1 MSIQLCEV
9 GKIINGNKVLSDI
22 SYELNKGKIYG
33 LVGKNGSGKTMLLRA
48 IAGLIKPTSGK
59 IVIEGK
65 ELWKDIDF
73 PPESGILIEKPQF
86 IDFLT
91 GYENLKKIAEVRQKV
106 KVGTICDYM
115 VKFSLDPTSKQ
126 IMKKYSLGMKQ
137 KIGIIQAVM
146 ESPEILILDEPFNA
160 LDRDSVKL
168 LKEILLDTKEK
179 NGIIIVTS
187 HHEDDIQYICD
198 EFLMIENGRLINDKL

>member
-1 MSIQLCEV
+1 MSIKLCEV
-9 GKIINGNKVLSDI
+9 SKKLNGNLVLSDI
-22 SYELNKGKIYG
+22 SYEFIKGKIYG

-59 IVIEGK
+59 IIVDGK

-73 PPESGILIEKPQF
+73 PPELGVLIEKPQF
-86 IDFLT
+86 IDFFT
-91 GYENLKKIAEVRQKV
+91 GYENLKLIAEVKQKV
-106 KVGTICDYM
+106 NSEIIYDYM
-115 VKFSLDPTSKQ
+115 NKFSLNPRSTQ

-146 ESPEILILDEPFNA
+146 ESPKILILDEPFNA
-160 LDRDSVKL
+160 LDSDSVKL
-168 LKEILLDTKEK
+168 LKEIILDIKEK
-179 NGIIIVTS
+179 DGIIILTS

-198 EFLMIENGRLINDKL
+198 EFLMIENGKLINGK